1 MQLAFLF
8 LIRTVKQRAARF
20 YYLQQHA
27 FGAKVEGQHFG
38 TATTAPPV
46 NLLRI
51 EEKLSAAHLRLTH
64 AYIENLD
71 WEACIRRYDRP
82 HTLFYLD
89 PPYWQTEDYGVDFP
103 LEQYECMA
111 EILAALK
118 GKAILSINDHPDMR
132 KIFKRFPMEKVDMQY
147 SVGGGGKAV
156 KRSELIITSW
166 ET

>member
-1 MQLAFLF
+1 M
-8 LIRTVKQRAARF
+8 I
-20 YYLQQHA
+20 
-27 FGAKVEGQHFG
+27 GG
-38 TATTAPPV
+38 TT
-46 NLLRI
+46 LLRI

-71 WEACIRRYDRP
+71 WEECIRRYDRS

-89 PPYWQTEDYGVDFP
+89 PPYWQTEGYGVDFP
-103 LEQYECMA
+103 LRQYERMA
-111 EILAALK
+111 EILSTIK

-132 KIFKRFPMEKVDMQY
+132 AIFKRFPMQTVAMQY
-147 SVGGGGKAV
+147 SVGDGGKAA